1 MIAKVTGE
9 VVSSPEETRPLM
21 LVVVIL
27 NVLFLAITAYVL
39 SSAKRS
45 GERRDKLLTDLVAS
59 CKPGERT

>member
-9 VVSSPEETRPLM
+9 VVSSLKDRPLM

-39 SSAKRS
+39 SSVKES